1 MNPQLESVIV
11 EMEKAV
17 RGKRAVIEHMLCAL
31 LAGGHI
37 LLDDMPGVGKT
48 TLAVALCR
56 AVDLTCRRVQ
66 FTPDVLPSDIVGF
79 SMYDASSGQF
89 LYRPG
94 AATHANL
101 LLADEINR
109 TSSKTQSALL
119 EAMEEG
125 HVSIDGKTHPLP
137 DPFIVLA
144 TQNPA
149 GSAGT
154 QMLPN
159 SQLDRFLV
167 KLTMGYPDFK
177 SQVSILEER
186 HTENPLDRVHPVV
199 GAEELNA
206 LKQRAAAVEM
216 KTSVYEYVT
225 RLAEATRVH
234 PLVQLGLSPRGAL
247 AVCRMAKAYAYV
259 QGRDYAMPE
268 DVAAIFP
275 DVCCHRLMLST
286 KARMMERSAEQ
297 IVDEILKNVEMPV
310 IRKSR
315 EGV

>member
-119 EAMEEG
+119 EAMEERQIT
-125 HVSIDGKTHPLP
+125 VDGETHPLEK
-137 DPFIVLA
+137 PFVVVA
-144 TQNPA
+144 TQNNV
-149 GSAGT
+149 GTAGT
-154 QMLPN
+154 QLLPYA
-159 SQLDRFLV
+159 QMDRFLV
-167 KLTMGYPDFK
+167 RLSVGYPDRDA
-177 SQVSILEER
+177 QIAMLR
-186 HTENPLDRVHPVV
+186 ARQDENPLDRVCQVASREDV
-199 GAEELNA
+199 LAMQTA
-206 LKQRAAAVEM
+206 VRAV
-216 KTSVYEYVT
+216 SVSDAILDYIT
-225 RLAEATRVH
+225 RLTMASREH
-234 PLVQLGLSPRGAL
+234 PMLEVGVSPRGAL
-247 AVCRMAKAYAYV
+247 CLCRMAKARAYLL
-259 QGRDYAMPE
+259 GRDYAVGE
-268 DVAAIFP
+268 DVQDVWQ
-275 DVCCHRLMLST
+275 DVCAHRVAAT
-286 KARMMERSAEQ
+286 PKARLSGVTGA
-297 IVDEILKNVEMPV
+297 DILRNVLSSVESPDQ
-310 IRKSR
+310 RL
-315 EGV
+315 

>member
-119 EAMEEG
+119 EAMEERQIT
-125 HVSIDGKTHPLP
+125 VDGETHPLEK
-137 DPFIVLA
+137 PFVVVA
-144 TQNPA
+144 TQNNV
-149 GSAGT
+149 GTAGT
-154 QMLPN
+154 QLLPYA
-159 SQLDRFLV
+159 QMDRFMARLSV
-167 KLTMGYPDFK
+167 GYPGSRRAD
-177 SQVSILEER
+177 
-186 HTENPLDRVHPVV
+186 
-199 GAEELNA
+199 GAAQRPPFGESA
-206 LKQRAAAVEM
+206 GCGFAGAHARGTAGHAGRGARRSDQRRAAG
-216 KTSVYEYVT
+216 
-225 RLAEATRVH
+225 LHH
-234 PLVQLGLSPRGAL
+234 PADDGFPRSRGDRSRRQPRA
-247 AVCRMAKAYAYV
+247 ARCFFAKWRKRA
-259 QGRDYAMPE
+259 RICS
-268 DVAAIFP
+268 AAILP
-275 DVCCHRLMLST
+275 SAKTCRRCLNPS
-286 KARMMERSAEQ
+286 ART
-297 IVDEILKNVEMPV
+297 
-310 IRKSR
+310 
-315 EGV
+315 G

>member
-119 EAMEEG
+119 EAMEERQIT
-125 HVSIDGKTHPLP
+125 VDGETHPLEKP
-137 DPFIVLA
+137 VVA
-144 TQNPA
+144 TQNNV
-149 GSAGT
+149 GTAGT
-154 QMLPN
+154 QLLPYA
-159 SQLDRFLV
+159 QMDRFMARLSV
-167 KLTMGYPDFK
+167 GYPDHDAQMALLK
-177 SQVSILEER
+177 DRLS
-186 HTENPLDRVHPVV
+186 ENPLDAVSQVLTR
-199 GAEELNA
+199 EELLAMQAEARAVQTSDA
-206 LKQRAAAVEM
+206 LLD
-216 KTSVYEYVT
+216 YIT
-225 RLAEATRVH
+225 RLTMASRDHAEIEVG
-234 PLVQLGLSPRGAL
+234 VSPRGAL
-247 AVCRMAKAYAYV
+247 LLCQMAKARAYLL
-259 QGRDYAMPE
+259 GRDFAVSE
-268 DVAAIFP
+268 DVQAVFEP
-275 DVCCHRLMLST
+275 VCAHRLIPT
-286 KARMMERSAEQ
+286 AKARLSGVCATDIARSLLQSVPNPDYMA
-297 IVDEILKNVEMPV
+297 
-310 IRKSR
+310 
-315 EGV
+315 